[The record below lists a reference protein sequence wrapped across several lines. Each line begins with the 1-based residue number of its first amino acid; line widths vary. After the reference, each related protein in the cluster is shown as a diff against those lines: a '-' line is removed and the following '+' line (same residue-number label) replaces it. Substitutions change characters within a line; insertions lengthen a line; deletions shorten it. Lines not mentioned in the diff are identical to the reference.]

1 MNKEIKNVVV
11 YASASPDVDEIYY
24 KTATELANIIVKE
37 GFGIVYGGSRRGLMY
52 ACAGNVQNCGGRVVG
67 VMPQK
72 FVDLGFANPQDC
84 TEFYVT
90 KGMRERKA
98 KLDELSD
105 AVIAISGGF
114 GTLEEISEMI
124 VQKILGYNNKPIV
137 FLNTNHFYD
146 NLFEFFEQLIFERF
160 AQTKVSYYYYL
171 AQSPE
176 EVIGYLKTYVPNE
189 LPKTVDDIYVKGN
202 A

>member
-72 FVDLGFANPQDC
+72 FVDWIYWKLGN
-84 TEFYVT
+84 
-90 KGMRERKA
+90 K
-98 KLDELSD
+98 
-105 AVIAISGGF
+105 IA
-114 GTLEEISEMI
+114 EDYMI
-124 VQKILGYNNKPIV
+124 PYNQKMFNN
-137 FLNTNHFYD
+137 
-146 NLFEFFEQLIFERF
+146 
-160 AQTKVSYYYYL
+160 
-171 AQSPE
+171 
-176 EVIGYLKTYVPNE
+176 
-189 LPKTVDDIYVKGN
+189 
-202 A
+202 